1 MRNNKI
7 NDCEAVSTSATFGKR
22 FKTRRPIPKRGQI
35 KRKIAAKAFQTLV
48 SVIAAA
54 PPPPPN
60 ATL

>member
-7 NDCEAVSTSATFGKR
+7 NDCEAVSTSAAFGKR

-54 PPPPPN
+54 PSPRPN